1 MDEGVDVFETA
12 GNNRMLITLAITVG
26 ADQLSWTPYQAYPEL
41 PITICV
47 HLVRAQALHH
57 T

>member
-12 GNNRMLITLAITVG
+12 GNNRMIILPITVG
-26 ADQLSWTPYQAYPEL
+26 ADQRSWTPYQAYPEL
-41 PITICV
+41 PIAICV